1 MDNVKDN
8 VKIFFGCED
17 VHSLMFFIIFQEVI
31 LDFGQFFDRGL
42 RGSFSFNYIEAGKGK
57 SFLYASIYF
66 SNVQFNACRYFLVLF
81 TQKRS
86 SENVQLL
93 QTDTVS
99 DDLLFIMVKF
109 CINYDKLV

>member
-66 SNVQFNACRYFLVLF
+66 SNAQLNACRYLLILF
-81 TQKRS
+81 TQKRL
-86 SENVQLL
+86 SENV
-93 QTDTVS
+93 
-99 DDLLFIMVKF
+99 
-109 CINYDKLV
+109 

>member
-42 RGSFSFNYIEAGKGK
+42 RWSFSFNYIEC
-57 SFLYASIYF
+57 L
-66 SNVQFNACRYFLVLF
+66 
-81 TQKRS
+81 
-86 SENVQLL
+86 
-93 QTDTVS
+93 
-99 DDLLFIMVKF
+99 
-109 CINYDKLV
+109 

>member
-42 RGSFSFNYIEAGKGK
+42 RGRFSFDYIEVGRGK

-66 SNVQFNACRYFLVLF
+66 SNVQLNACRYLLALF

-86 SENVQLL
+86 SENVQLP
-93 QTDTVS
+93 QTDTVL
-99 DDLLFIMVKF
+99 DDLLFIMVKL
-109 CINYDKLV
+109 CINYDKSV

>member
-1 MDNVKDN
+1 M
-8 VKIFFGCED
+8 
-17 VHSLMFFIIFQEVI
+17 
-31 LDFGQFFDRGL
+31 
-42 RGSFSFNYIEAGKGK
+42 
-57 SFLYASIYF
+57 YASIYF
-66 SNVQFNACRYFLVLF
+66 SNTQLNACGYLLALF

-109 CINYDKLV
+109 CINYDKSV